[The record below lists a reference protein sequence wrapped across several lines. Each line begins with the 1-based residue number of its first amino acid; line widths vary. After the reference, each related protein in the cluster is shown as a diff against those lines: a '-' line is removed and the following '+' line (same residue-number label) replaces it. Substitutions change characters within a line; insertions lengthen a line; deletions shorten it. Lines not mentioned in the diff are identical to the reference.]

1 VQVVLTSRSLTE
13 LEENLDVVKS
23 PPISKQKRDQRERFD
38 DLVYGAGKGAFETS
52 WP

>member
-1 VQVVLTSRSLTE
+1 M
-13 LEENLDVVKS
+13 
-23 PPISKQKRDQRERFD
+23 SKKERGQWQRFA